1 MSQGEGYETLY
12 RDTACVS
19 LHAVCTYWFVKDYWD
34 IGD

>member
-19 LHAVCTYWFVKDYWD
+19 LHAVCTYWFV
-34 IGD
+34 